1 MAHTNWKDTYRLIRV
16 EREIFIFQPIHSAFD
31 WSSYTICIYLC
42 VSCVKEKKPKVRP
55 KNEIVNMFTK
65 IGKKYNKIDRHI
77 TDIYICVCGEIH
89 KWINLLLGMTS
100 STIPFTLQ

>member
-65 IGKKYNKIDRHI
+65 IGKKYNKKIDI
-77 TDIYICVCGEIH
+77 SQIYTYVCVERY
-89 KWINLLLGMTS
+89 ING
-100 STIPFTLQ
+100 